1 MSIRPFHKGE
11 EIGRGLLTRIVKEA
25 GLTRE
30 EFLKLLQETLTH
42 KNIHA
47 NISSDIDQNYL
58 FVTKPLYYC
67 A

>member
-11 EIGRGLLTRIVKEA
+11 EIGPGLLTRIIKE

-30 EFLKLLQETLTH
+30 ESLKLLQEPEPIKISMQTSLDNHPRLFIRDKVTL
-42 KNIHA
+42 
-47 NISSDIDQNYL
+47 L
-58 FVTKPLYYC
+58 C